1 MNKTM
6 KIKTETPDQELITG
20 CLPQLKQKGN
30 ICDVLLKAEKHLA
43 IDSVV
48 PHKHDST

>member
-6 KIKTETPDQELITG
+6 KIKTESPDQELVT
-20 CLPQLKQKGN
+20 PQQKHKGN

-43 IDSVV
+43 TEQSKEKKVT
-48 PHKHDST
+48 KERQG